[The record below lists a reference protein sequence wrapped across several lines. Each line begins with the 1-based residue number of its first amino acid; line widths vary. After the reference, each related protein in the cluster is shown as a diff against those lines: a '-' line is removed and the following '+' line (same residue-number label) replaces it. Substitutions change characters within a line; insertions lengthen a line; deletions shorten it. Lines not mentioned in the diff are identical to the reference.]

1 MVKIVRIILENVG
14 ILRPKRDLE
23 DFTLF
28 DIDPKVRKCPS
39 AKCPSAADASGNYIG
54 IWDRYYEIKIIAII
68 SWIFF
73 LFIRLI

>member
-1 MVKIVRIILENVG
+1 LYVSNNEEKLLFIFKLMCNMVKIVRIILENVG

-54 IWDRYYEIKIIAII
+54 I
-68 SWIFF
+68 
-73 LFIRLI
+73 

>member
-14 ILRPKRDLE
+14 LLRLKRDLE

-39 AKCPSAADASGNYIG
+39 AKCPSVADASGNYIV
-54 IWDRYYEIKIIAII
+54 I
-68 SWIFF
+68 
-73 LFIRLI
+73 